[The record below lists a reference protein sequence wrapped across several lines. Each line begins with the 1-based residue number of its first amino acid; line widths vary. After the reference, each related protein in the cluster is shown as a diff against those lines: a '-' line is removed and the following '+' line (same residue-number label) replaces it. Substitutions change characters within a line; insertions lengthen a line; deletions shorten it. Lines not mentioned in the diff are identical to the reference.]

1 MQVPSTAKDRAL
13 LTTLGM
19 HSTTLDGL
27 RHRISAGYNLPAD
40 AVMNKSIRFSKFS
53 PFICWFL
60 FPFHHLLRLQTDA
73 VLAYLLLAA
82 GIPKVFM
89 LNKTFLQRP
98 LLCRLD
104 LDPKALAVIFFPLL
118 LETNAYII

>member
-60 FPFHHLLRLQTDA
+60 FPFHHLLCLQTDA

-82 GIPKVFM
+82 GRCNSVVFA
-89 LNKTFLQRP
+89 KP
-98 LLCRLD
+98 WKLCHS
-104 LDPKALAVIFFPLL
+104 
-118 LETNAYII
+118 LERKK